1 MTVGMRKT
9 YRSIFGGDSSLL
21 ATGDCELAE
30 VPGAVT
36 AVALVSDVSL
46 CSRYY
51 DLPSAVAAVHSE
63 TVSTGVDADGG
74 SFVDEVDVA
83 VATISTARTHV
94 NHSRIPDSGIR
105 ARSTVVIRVRLRN
118 QNTVLRDAADGVPG
132 L

>member
-1 MTVGMRKT
+1 MGMRKT
-9 YRSIFGGDSSLL
+9 YRSISGGDSSLL
-21 ATGDCELAE
+21 ATGDCELAK

-36 AVALVSDVSL
+36 AVALVSDVS
-46 CSRYY
+46 CSRSY
-51 DLPSAVAAVHSE
+51 DLPSAVPAVHSE

-74 SFVDEVDVA
+74 SLVDEVDVA
-83 VATISTARTHV
+83 VATISTARMHT
-94 NHSRIPDSGIR
+94 NYSRLPDSGIR